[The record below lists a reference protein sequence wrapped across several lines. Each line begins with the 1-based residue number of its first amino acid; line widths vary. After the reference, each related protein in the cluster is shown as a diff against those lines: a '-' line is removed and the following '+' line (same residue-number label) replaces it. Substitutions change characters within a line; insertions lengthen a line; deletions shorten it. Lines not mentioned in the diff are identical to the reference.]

1 MKEKDE
7 YFVRKLYIAYELKDL
22 EYNLI
27 YPIFLKYDCFS
38 FVLAKVISIANY
50 VTIDNVVL
58 GNTTLYM

>member
-7 YFVRKLYIAYELKDL
+7 LCKLYIAYELKDL

-27 YPIFLKYDCFS
+27 YPIFLKYDCSS
-38 FVLAKVISIANY
+38 FELAIVISIAND
-50 VTIDNVVL
+50 VNVVL